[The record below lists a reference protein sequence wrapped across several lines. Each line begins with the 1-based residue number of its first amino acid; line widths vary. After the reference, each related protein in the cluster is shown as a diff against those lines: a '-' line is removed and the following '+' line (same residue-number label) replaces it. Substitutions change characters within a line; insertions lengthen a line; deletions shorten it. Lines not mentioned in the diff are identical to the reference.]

1 MHRSYWLVQ
10 LFFRTNYFV
19 DLFLPLLSGHLFCKK
34 RVALHKVVDV
44 DKAPVCKVQSLSH
57 HVFFLRVVNQT
68 KSWRC
73 FQSTFKYS
81 YVITSVVSF
90 CLTILGLCANFAK
103 CTFSN
108 LHRHAESH
116 LKSTLT
122 HLFPLFMYILLQLL
136 SVHKECLRVFLR
148 LLISVLF

>member
-1 MHRSYWLVQ
+1 MHRCYWLVQ
-10 LFFRTNYFV
+10 LFFRTDYFV

-44 DKAPVCKVQSLSH
+44 DEAPVSKVKSLSH

-68 KSWRC
+68 KSWGC

-81 YVITSVVSF
+81 NMVSSVIRF
-90 CLTILGLCANFAK
+90 CLTILGLCADFAK
-103 CTFSN
+103 SVFSN

-116 LKSTLT
+116 LESALT
-122 HLFPLFMYILLQLL
+122 HLFSLFIYILLQLL
-136 SVHKECLRVFLR
+136 SVHKECLRVFLC

>member
-1 MHRSYWLVQ
+1 MHRCYWLVQ

-34 RVALHKVVDV
+34 RVALHKVVDI
-44 DKAPVCKVQSLSH
+44 DEAPVSKVKSLSH

-68 KSWRC
+68 KSRGC
-73 FQSTFKYS
+73 FQSTLKYS
-81 YVITSVVSF
+81 NMVSSVVGF
-90 CLTILGLCANFAK
+90 CLTILGLCADFAK
-103 CTFSN
+103 RVFSN

-116 LKSTLT
+116 LESTLT
-122 HLFPLFMYILLQLL
+122 HLFPLFIYILLQLL
-136 SVHKECLRVFLR
+136 SVHKECLRVFLC